1 MTYSEIREQLQQE
14 YDFEKFVP
22 LAQRVGFWYLAK
34 KGFWALPMDPV
45 PSHFQYNEK
54 FVTRGHNYHYTEH
67 DIEEMVQSTIVRW
80 FEKEEW
86 ILNTINRIRDVTME
100 ECIRYFIGM
109 LRNSIYD
116 LYNDQKRRNKYEE
129 RYTEKYYP
137 RLTEDFTELIHLKLS
152 IKHTKKDEEEII
164 RLIQHG
170 YNVSEIAARINK
182 SKSTIRRKLQ
192 EIKVKSE
199 HLKPPKKKPLWKF
212 VEVHEEP
219 LQEINQTIVSVGPI
233 DTIGTIGPVVSTARK
248 KKKRKKR

>member
-1 MTYSEIREQLQQE
+1 MTYPQIKEQLQQE

-22 LAQRVGFWYLAK
+22 IARRIGFWFLAK
-34 KGFWALPMDPV
+34 KGFWTMPMDPI

-54 FVTRGHNYHYTEH
+54 FVTIGQNRNYSEH
-67 DIEEMVQSTIVRW
+67 DIEEMIQATIVRW
-80 FEKEEW
+80 YEKEEW
-86 ILNTINRIRDVTME
+86 ILNTIRNTTME
-100 ECIRYFIGM
+100 NCICYFIGM

-116 LYNDQKRRNKYEE
+116 LYRDQSRRDKYEE
-129 RYTEKYYP
+129 RYYEKYYP
-137 RLTEDFTELIHLKLS
+137 QLIEDFTELIHLKLS
-152 IKHTKKDEEEII
+152 INVEGGDEEEIV

-170 YNVSEIAARINK
+170 CNISEIAASIGK

-212 VEVHEEP
+212 TEVVEEP
-219 LQEINQTIVSVGPI
+219 LQEINQAIVTIGTI

-248 KKKRKKR
+248 KKKR